1 LICWAIWSLF
11 LSNDYM
17 SYLRIELLTPV
28 HIGTGRK
35 LEPGLDFVS
44 FGAPDHVVAVLD
56 ERKVFDIVGADNLGT
71 WLSIINQNGN
81 LLTYLRQR
89 RPQLAAS
96 ALATRQMDAPEDL
109 PTAGQTVREQMHTGG
124 GEALLAGSSLK
135 GALRTAWLTEKIL
148 AQPNESRYALPNGE
162 QALKRNFS
170 DLALTQLHLVPAGTK
185 PGQTPNHDLLRLLQ
199 VGDAHFTRTSCLLT
213 ETLNETGSGPQMK
226 TSVQQFAECLSA
238 GQSALV
244 RVQVP
249 EALKRELLEKNQVRR
264 SDAQALTL
272 PALLTT
278 VQAQTARLLDLELKR
293 YQPKDL
299 SRAERGAGIFVEE
312 LQRLLLQNAACVPG
326 QSAVLRL
333 GFGSGHGFITGG
345 WYEEVLRDHPQAK
358 HDIENA
364 ARKNNRYEGW
374 ALSKT
379 RKMTLGG
386 VPLGFV
392 RLTLLSDAE
401 VAAEA
406 IRAQTEAAAQ
416 AIAQAKAAAELNA
429 NRLAAEQAAEAAKQ
443 PQYYQGKLKVGTEL
457 DAVVEKFAAPNLA
470 LRLYLGGEGQEQRI
484 SLRYPAGLPVGSV
497 VVVRVQSEQKG
508 RVQNVA
514 LIRIKNQPT

>member
-1 LICWAIWSLF
+1 
-11 LSNDYM
+11 M

-96 ALATRQMDAPEDL
+96 AVAARQLDAPEGL
-109 PTAGQTVREQMHTGG
+109 PTAGQTVREQMHAGG
-124 GEALLAGSSLK
+124 GEALLPGSSLK

-148 AQPNESRYALPNGE
+148 AKPIDSRHALPVDEYGF
-162 QALKRNFS
+162 KKPFS
-170 DLALTQLHLVPAGTK
+170 DQKLTQLHLVPEGIK
-185 PGQTPNHDLLRLLQ
+185 SGQAPNHDLLRLLQ

-264 SDAQALTL
+264 AEAQALSL
-272 PALLTT
+272 PGLLTT
-278 VQAQTARLLDLELKR
+278 VQTQTARLLAHELAR

-299 SRAERGAGIFVEE
+299 SQAERGAGLFVEE
-312 LQRLLLQNAACVPG
+312 LQRLQQQNDACVPG

-345 WYEEVLRDHPQAK
+345 WYEEVLRDQPQARR
-358 HDIENA
+358 DIENA
-364 ARKNNRYEGW
+364 ARKNNRYEGV

-406 IRAQTEAAAQ
+406 TRAQAEALELAAERVQAASDLEAA
-416 AIAQAKAAAELNA
+416 
-429 NRLAAEQAAEAAKQ
+429 RLAAEQTAEAARQ
-443 PQYYQGKLKVGTEL
+443 PHYYAGKLKAGTEL
-457 DAVVEKFAAPNLA
+457 DAVVEKFTAPNLA
-470 LRLYLGGEGQEQRI
+470 LRLYVGAVGQEQR
-484 SLRYPAGLPVGSV
+484 LAMRYPAGLPVGTV

-514 LIRIKNQPT
+514 LVRIKNQPS